1 MKRRERRYLSALF
14 AESAAGRGRVSEESL
29 LDAVRTVGP
38 EYPWYQGARKATT
51 EEDARGIDVV
61 VKCSDGEV
69 HLQSKSSNAR
79 AIDFART
86 RKGRRIAVVLVALSD
101 EITRARTRSA
111 LEQAYTRRE
120 RDDE

>member
-1 MKRRERRYLSALF
+1 MKPRERRYLGALL

-29 LDAVRTVGP
+29 LSAARTVGP
-38 EYPWYQGARKATT
+38 EYPWYVSARKGTP

-61 VKCSDGEV
+61 VKCSEGEI

-86 RKGRRIAVVLVALSD
+86 KKGKRVSVVLVALSD

-111 LEQAYTRRE
+111 LEEAYMRRE
-120 RDDE
+120 RTSE